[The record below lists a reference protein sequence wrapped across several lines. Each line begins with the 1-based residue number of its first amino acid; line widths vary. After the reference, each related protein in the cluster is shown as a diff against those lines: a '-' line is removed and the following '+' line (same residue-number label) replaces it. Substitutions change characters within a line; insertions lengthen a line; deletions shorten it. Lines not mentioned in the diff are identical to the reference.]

1 MRRLTRYVPAALL
14 VLGIATPF
22 VAGCGLLKPKEND
35 AGADGAVV
43 TPAVTDTT
51 QPANPA
57 QPATPAAP
65 LNPATPGHPA
75 TPAHH
80 TDGGAV
86 ADSGA
91 HTDGGAVPAPL
102 PTFPGFDAGALKGF
116 DAGGLFRVPDGGFK
130 PPPWPA
136 PPK

>member
-1 MRRLTRYVPAALL
+1 MRRRFVPTALL
-14 VLGIATPF
+14 VIAIAAPIA
-22 VAGCGLLKPKEND
+22 AGCNLLKPKETD
-35 AGADGAVV
+35 AGLDGSVV
-43 TPAVTDTT
+43 VAPAATDTT
-51 QPANPA
+51 QPANPTV
-57 QPATPAAP
+57 PATPAAP
-65 LNPATPGHPA
+65 LNPAAPAHTA
-75 TPAHH
+75 TPAAH

-91 HTDGGAVPAPL
+91 RTDGGAAPAPM

-116 DAGGLFRVPDGGFK
+116 DAGGLFRIPDGGFK